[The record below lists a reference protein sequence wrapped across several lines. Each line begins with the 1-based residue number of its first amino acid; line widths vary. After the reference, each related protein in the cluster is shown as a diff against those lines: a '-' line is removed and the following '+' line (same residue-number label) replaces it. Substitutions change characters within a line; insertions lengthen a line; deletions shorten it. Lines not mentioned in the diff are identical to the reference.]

1 MFSVLELL
9 SIILAAKLSF
19 FSAKYYY
26 SWYPICIKMHKLTCI
41 ECHFSFCTDLCN
53 HCNPNIVDISG
64 ALFTLRV
71 LVYSNPMWRG
81 RQRCL
86 KYLGFSGYF
95 WLTYF
100 FLEGLNFFFGIFWKP
115 VNVTLR
121 SIVLIKGL
129 TNQNKVPIR
138 IMNVTQWQWH
148 STCHLVVSFLCHMI
162 PLVTWHWMI
171 YLF

>member
-1 MFSVLELL
+1 MP
-9 SIILAAKLSF
+9 F
-19 FSAKYYY
+19 FFFR
-26 SWYPICIKMHKLTCI
+26 P
-41 ECHFSFCTDLCN
+41 TDLCN

-64 ALFTLRV
+64 AIFKLNLGIV
-71 LVYSNPMWRG
+71 ILSMWRG

-86 KYLGFSGYF
+86 KYLGCSGYF

-100 FLEGLNFFFGIFWKP
+100 FLEGLNFFGIFFWKP
-115 VNVTLR
+115 LNVALW
-121 SIVLIKGL
+121 SIVLIKRL

-148 STCHLVVSFLCHMI
+148 WSCHLVKSFLCHMI